1 MATTFTKIASV
12 SVGAGGAS
20 SIAFTSI
27 PSTYT
32 DLVVKV
38 SARSDFTINP
48 QAALYVSTNVSSP
61 SSRRIEGNGSSAASY
76 TEASSINASG
86 STPANSSTANTFGN
100 VELYFPNYAGS
111 TNKSLSMDAVGENNT
126 TAAYATLTAGLFSAT
141 TAINSITF
149 TTDGNFKQY
158 STATL
163 YGIKNS

>member
-12 SVGAGGAS
+12 NVGLLGAS

-38 SARSDFTINP
+38 SARSDFAINP

-111 TNKSLSMDAVGENNT
+111 NNKSLSMDAVGENNT

-163 YGIKNS
+163 YGISKS

>member
-1 MATTFTKIASV
+1 MPDTFIKIASV
-12 SVGAGGAS
+12 TVGSGGAS
-20 SIAFTSI
+20 SMAFSSI

-38 SARSDFTINP
+38 SARSNFAINP

-111 TNKSLSMDAVGENNT
+111 TNKSLSMDGVGENNT

-141 TAINSITF
+141 TAINSITLA
-149 TTDGNFKQY
+149 TDGNFIQY
-158 STATL
+158 STAIL

>member
-1 MATTFTKIASV
+1 M
-12 SVGAGGAS
+12 
-20 SIAFTSI
+20 AFTSI

-38 SARSDFTINP
+38 SARSDFAINP

-61 SSRRIEGNGSSAASY
+61 SSRRLEGNGSSAASY

-86 STPANSSTANTFGN
+86 STPANSSTASTFGN

-111 TNKSLSMDAVGENNT
+111 TNKSLSIDAVGENNT

-149 TTDGNFKQY
+149 TTDGNFRQY

-163 YGIKNS
+163 DGIKNS

>member
-1 MATTFTKIASV
+1 VPDTFIKIASV
-12 SVGAGGAS
+12 TVGSGGAS
-20 SIAFTSI
+20 SMAFSSI

-38 SARSDFTINP
+38 SARSNFAINP

-111 TNKSLSMDAVGENNT
+111 TNKSLSMDGVGENNT

-141 TAINSITF
+141 TAINSITLA
-149 TTDGNFKQY
+149 TDGNFIQY
-158 STATL
+158 STAIL